1 MLVLLAGAAVRIAV
15 YLQNRSLFLDE
26 ANLARNVAERGFAG
40 FFRPLDYEQ
49 FAPPLFLVW
58 TKAHTLL
65 LGNTEY
71 ALRLLPLLAGLA
83 SLYLFWRLAEDLIPA
98 FPARLLA
105 VWIFA
110 FNVPLIRYAT
120 ECKQY
125 GTDVLAAVLLIFL
138 ALRQGK
144 QPFRW
149 REAWVWGLLGLLG
162 IGFSMPVVFVL
173 AGAGLYWIALFYK
186 KDNLTAL
193 APVGLSIG
201 IWLLGFG
208 VFFLTLL
215 KPDADS
221 AYLQHYHDP
230 YFLPLLPASAAEWR
244 QAGELLMQLVRS
256 FSGATVVALAT
267 GTAGLAAAWIH
278 WLRRRKPEGLLWT
291 IPLLAC
297 LAASALHYYSLISR
311 LVLFLMPLLLL
322 TSCFGW
328 SLIWEKAAPRLK
340 PLLAVALVL
349 TGSLHFSLPFLWK
362 PLHIS
367 EVRPALAYVE
377 RQLKPGE
384 ALYLGQWAIPAFSFY
399 KKHHPRPVS
408 LPEPASASTIGEAP
422 VWLVFTHL
430 VAPKEVERMEAELAP
445 FRERGRLEET
455 FRSKATLVWRWSP
468 AGYSE

>member
-1 MLVLLAGAAVRIAV
+1 MLTLLAGAAVRIAV

-26 ANLARNVAERGFAG
+26 ANLARNVAERGFSG

-49 FAPPLFLVW
+49 FAPPFFLVW
-58 TKAHTLL
+58 TKAHTQL

-83 SLYLFWRLAEDLIPA
+83 ALYLFWRLTEELIPA

-110 FNVPLIRYAT
+110 FNVPLFRYAT

-125 GTDVLAAVLLIFL
+125 GTDVLAAVLFVFL

-144 QPFRW
+144 RPFRW
-149 REAWVWGLLGLLG
+149 REAWVWGLLGLWG
-162 IGFSMPVVFVL
+162 IGFSMPLAFVL

-186 KDNLTAL
+186 KENPTAL
-193 APVGLSIG
+193 APIGLSIV

-230 YFLPLLPASAAEWR
+230 YFLPLLPTSAAEWR
-244 QAGELLMQLVRS
+244 QAGDLLLQLIKS
-256 FSGATVVALAT
+256 FSGPTVVALAT
-267 GTAGLAAAWIH
+267 GTTGLVTAWGY

-291 IPLLAC
+291 VPLLAC
-297 LAASALHYYSLISR
+297 LAASGLHYYSLISR

-328 SLIWEKAAPRLK
+328 SLIWEKASRHLK

-362 PLHIS
+362 PFRIS

-377 RQLKPGE
+377 ERLKPGE
-384 ALYLGQWAIPAFSFY
+384 ELYLSQWAIPAFSFY
-399 KKHHPRPVS
+399 KNHHPRPFS
-408 LPEPASASTIGEAP
+408 LPEPVNVSETGEAP

-430 VAPKEVERMEAELAP
+430 VASKELKRMEADLIP
-445 FRERGRLEET
+445 FRKRGRLEEV
-455 FRSKATLVWRWSP
+455 FRSKTTVVWRWSP
-468 AGYSE
+468 PGPSE